1 MEAGEAVAGLL
12 QVADAHSKAM
22 ALKTYYVKTFEQD
35 ARIAQIL
42 YEDVMGDSSPN
53 STHRECQAAVLRH
66 CANCSLCSTACAMH
80 TQWRHTVLLMR
91 PCHVGAHCA

>member
-35 ARIAQIL
+35 ARIAHIL
-42 YEDVMGDSSPN
+42 YADVMGDSSSN
-53 STHRECQAAVLRH
+53 SPHSECQAAALRH
-66 CANCSLCSTACAMH
+66 CDNC
-80 TQWRHTVLLMR
+80 VL
-91 PCHVGAHCA
+91 